1 MISLRIEPQLFKK
14 DEDLEKE
21 IGKKKENSGTSFE
34 NEGRETDSPSP
45 SLYTTLSLC
54 RLTAISLI

>member
-1 MISLRIEPQLFKK
+1 MISLRIEPHLAKKKK

-45 SLYTTLSLC
+45 SLYTTLSK
-54 RLTAISLI
+54 AKDSF